1 MPFPTI
7 RLSVKDVLHELLEHA
22 LDRLHRDGQL
32 EAPAPGFVIERT
44 RSREHGDFA
53 CNVAMLLA
61 KKVSKKPRDLAT
73 AIVAALPANPLVA
86 KVEIA
91 GPGFINFFLTDA
103 AWHEEI
109 RRVLREGVH
118 YGHSKSGAGRA
129 VGVEFVSA
137 NPTGP
142 LHVGHARNAAIGDT
156 LARLFSATGWKVY
169 REYYYNDAGA
179 QIQNLALSV
188 QARIKGIEPEDPR
201 WPADGYRGD
210 YIRDVAR
217 DYVSGATVEA
227 GHPGGDYNREYTREF
242 AMDEVA
248 AAGPEATGYR
258 VTANKDPDDLD
269 AIRDFAVAWLRHEQ
283 DADLRSFGVE
293 FDVYFLESS
302 LYTEGQVLRVVN
314 RVAEQGHSYE
324 ADGALWLRALDFGDD
339 KDRVMRKSDGTFT
352 YFVPDVA
359 YHLSKWE
366 RGYKRAITVLGADH
380 HGSLARVRAGLQA
393 LDIGIPDD
401 WPEYALYQMV
411 TVMKGG
417 EEVKI
422 SKRAGSYVTLRDLID
437 MAGLDATRY
446 FLIARKSDSQL
457 VFDIDL
463 ARAQT
468 NDNPVYYIQ
477 YAHARVC
484 SVQRQMHERS
494 IVFEQHDALKHLDR
508 LDSEHARGVMAEIS
522 RFPEVVEAAEESREP
537 HLLAQYLRELA
548 GAFHVWYNAEQ
559 FLVDDEAQRNARVA
573 LAYATRQVLANGLA
587 MLGVSAPQTM

>member
-1 MPFPTI
+1 M
-7 RLSVKDVLHELLEHA
+7 KDTLHELLMQA
-22 LDRLHRDGQL
+22 LDSLHRGAMLD
-32 EAPAPGFVIERT
+32 APIPDFVIERT

-53 CNVAMLLA
+53 CNVALLWA
-61 KKVSKKPRDLAT
+61 KSTGKKPREIAQ
-73 AIVAALPANPLVA
+73 AIVPALPKSQLVER
-86 KVEIA
+86 VEIA

-109 RRVLREGVH
+109 RRVLHEGER
-118 YGHSKSGAGRA
+118 YGHSRVGADRTLGI
-129 VGVEFVSA
+129 EFVSA

-156 LARLFSATGWKVY
+156 LARLYSATGWKVY
-169 REYYYNDAGA
+169 REFYYNDAGA
-179 QIQNLALSV
+179 QIANLALSV
-188 QARIKGIEPEDPR
+188 QARIKGIEPDDPR

-210 YIRDVAR
+210 YIRDIAK
-217 DYVSGATVEA
+217 DYLDGATIKT
-227 GHPGGDYNREYTREF
+227 GGDL
-242 AMDEVA
+242 A
-248 AAGPEATGYR
+248 ATSDYLGSLTPDTGDR
-258 VTANKDPDDLD
+258 VVGNKDPDDLE
-269 AIRDFAVAWLRHEQ
+269 AIRNFAVVWLRHEQ
-283 DADLRSFGVE
+283 DEDLRAFGVA

-302 LYTEGQVLRVVN
+302 LYTDGEVQRVVD
-314 RVAEQGHSYE
+314 RIAAQGHSYE
-324 ADGALWLRALDFGDD
+324 ADGALWLRCTDFGDD
-339 KDRVMRKSDGTFT
+339 KDRVMRKSDGSYT
-352 YFVPDVA
+352 YFVPDIA

-366 RGYKRAITVLGADH
+366 RGYLCAITALGADH

-393 LDIGIPDD
+393 LDIGIPKN
-401 WPEYALYQMV
+401 WPEYVLYQMV

-422 SKRAGSYVTLRDLID
+422 SKRAGSYVSLRDLIE

-446 FLIARKSDSQL
+446 FLIARKNDSQL

-463 ARAQT
+463 ARAQS

-494 IVFEQHDALKHLDR
+494 IVFDQPGALRHLDR
-508 LDSEHARGVMAEIS
+508 LQGAQARDVMMEVS
-522 RFPEVVEAAEESREP
+522 RFPEIVEAAAGNHEP

-559 FLVDDEAQRNARVA
+559 FLVDDDDLRNARVA
-573 LAYATRQVLANGLA
+573 LAFAVRQVLANGLG
-587 MLGVSAPQTM
+587 MLGVSAPESM